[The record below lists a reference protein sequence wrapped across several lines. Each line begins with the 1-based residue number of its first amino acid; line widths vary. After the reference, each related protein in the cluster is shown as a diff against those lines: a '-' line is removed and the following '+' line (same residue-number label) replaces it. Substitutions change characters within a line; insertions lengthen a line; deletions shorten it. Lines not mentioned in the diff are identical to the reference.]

1 MCYRSYGM
9 LLFNLKV
16 DGELRTYGSATEL
29 TGSTATV
36 IMIKH
41 GDLLCANLGKYIQII
56 YRLLKLY
63 TSILENDM
71 YIHGV
76 LLLFCVKVIQEQSD
90 TYLVELKTFLRIT
103 IPAIQKK
110 EKEFIPWVEL
120 SKTTG
125 ESLDLSN

>member
-1 MCYRSYGM
+1 M
-9 LLFNLKV
+9 V
-16 DGELRTYGSATEL
+16 T
-29 TGSTATV
+29 
-36 IMIKH
+36 
-41 GDLLCANLGKYIQII
+41 
-56 YRLLKLY
+56 LY

-71 YIHGV
+71 HIHGG
-76 LLLFCVKVIQEQSD
+76 LLSLCVKVIQEQSD

>member
-1 MCYRSYGM
+1 M

-56 YRLLKLY
+56 YRLLKPLY

-71 YIHGV
+71 YIH
-76 LLLFCVKVIQEQSD
+76 
-90 TYLVELKTFLRIT
+90 
-103 IPAIQKK
+103 
-110 EKEFIPWVEL
+110 
-120 SKTTG
+120 
-125 ESLDLSN
+125 DLH